1 MIHRRALPATI
12 TISLLLAVTA
22 GCTPGSGSLGTPAT
36 PLPTAAPST
45 GPSPSDAVPPSP
57 SPSPTPVPT
66 PAISVTPTA
75 TASAPVGSAGPSPA
89 TTPTPTPTATPEP
102 TSVPTTIV
110 RNYLFLGSF
119 SGNEG
124 LAPVL
129 REVLATKA
137 VATAAMR
144 TLLAGP
150 TSTEQAASPALY
162 TTIPDGT
169 RLLGLSIADGVATV
183 NLSRT
188 FESGGGSA
196 SMLGRLSQV
205 VYTLTQFPT
214 VDAVRFQLD
223 GKPVTTFG
231 SEGIVLDHPVGRA
244 DFQGQLP
251 AIFMDRPAWGASL
264 GNPGSVSGL
273 ANVFEATFQVELRN
287 AAGTVLTQKT
297 VMATC
302 GTGCWGTFSASLS
315 YDVAKAQYGTLRV
328 FDRSAKD
335 GTPENATEYRV
346 WLTPG
351 G

>member
-12 TISLLLAVTA
+12 TIALLLAVTA

-36 PLPTAAPST
+36 PLPTSAPAT
-45 GPSPSDAVPPSP
+45 GPRPSDAVPPSP
-57 SPSPTPVPT
+57 TPSPTPVPT

-75 TASAPVGSAGPSPA
+75 TASAPVGSASPSPA
-89 TTPTPTPTATPEP
+89 TTPTPTATPEP

-119 SGNEG
+119 NGNEG

-183 NLSRT
+183 NLSRA

-214 VDAVRFQLD
+214 VDAVRFQVE
-223 GKPVTTFG
+223 GIPVTTFG

-251 AIFMDRPAWGASL
+251 AIFVDRPAWGASL

-287 AAGTVLTQKT
+287 AGGKVLAQRT

-315 YDVAKAQYGTLRV
+315 YDLAKAQYGTLRV
-328 FDRSAKD
+328 FDHSAKD